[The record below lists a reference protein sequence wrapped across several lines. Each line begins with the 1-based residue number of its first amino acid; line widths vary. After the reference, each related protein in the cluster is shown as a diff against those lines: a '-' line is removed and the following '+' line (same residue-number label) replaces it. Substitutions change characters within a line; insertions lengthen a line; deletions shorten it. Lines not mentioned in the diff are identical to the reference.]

1 MIPLF
6 ISLYILYNMAKTR
19 RNKKPKQ
26 EKKQGSQKTLRIH
39 KIPQNLFKKYKRL
52 SPFELKNNLMT
63 LAKGK
68 NPSLVLNAGRGNPNF
83 FNSFVRLVFARL
95 QTACVKLSTPFLHD
109 LDIFP
114 RPNDMNYEKA
124 LRKEASSW
132 PQREREFFDSYLLY
146 IRKRANALPSTTPN
160 HLFHDVVISTLGC
173 FYPSPPVIQPH
184 LGPISRDYLHD
195 LVLNRDLAAGTELP
209 GMKMKPDDFDTFAT
223 EGAAAGILY
232 VFNTLRNNSLLKKG
246 DNIAII
252 TPIFS
257 PYLEMPV
264 LTDPGGY
271 GLNIIR
277 LKGDP
282 SDGFSLPDTE
292 IEKLKDKSIKAL
304 FMVNPENPGAYSL
317 SKKNIVKIG
326 DIVNTERKDLIV
338 LSDNVYAPFAPKYY
352 SFMMSCPRNT
362 IEVFSL
368 SKFFG
373 TTGWRLGLVMIA
385 KDNRIN
391 EMIKKL
397 PKRDKDRLH
406 DRYSIASMTPNDIP
420 FMERLVLDSRQV
432 AEGHVG
438 GLSTPQ
444 QTLIGLFLFYYMNDK
459 KHRYITEIQTELKRR
474 MVSLYSSLKTS
485 PHITPLATDYYNLM
499 HIPEVTE
506 NLFGKKARDY
516 LEKNYEYMEFLFH
529 LAKYYHIILLP
540 GEGFGADEWR
550 VRVSLANLE
559 NDDYTKISIG
569 INQCIKDF
577 VRPML

>member
-1 MIPLF
+1 MPR
-6 ISLYILYNMAKTR
+6 TR
-19 RNKKPKQ
+19 RSKKTKQ
-26 EKKQGSQKTLRIH
+26 EKKQISRKTLRIH
-39 KIPQNLFKKYKRL
+39 KIPQNLFKKYKQL
-52 SPFELKNNLMT
+52 SPFELKNNLIT

-95 QTACVKLSTPFLHD
+95 QTACVNLSTPFLHD
-109 LDIFP
+109 LDVFP
-114 RPNDMNYEKA
+114 HQNDMNYEKA
-124 LRKEASSW
+124 LRKEARSW
-132 PQREREFFDSYLLY
+132 PRREREFFDSYLSY
-146 IRKRANALPSTTPN
+146 IRKRSSTLPSTTPN
-160 HLFHDVVISTLGC
+160 DLFYDVVISTLGC
-173 FYPSPPVIQPH
+173 FYPSPPRIQPH
-184 LGPISRDYLHD
+184 LGPIARDFLHE
-195 LVLNRDLAAGTELP
+195 LVLNRDEAAGTELP

-246 DNIAII
+246 DYIAEI

-257 PYLEMPV
+257 PYLEMPI

-282 SDGFSLPDTE
+282 SDGFSLPDSE
-292 IEKLKDKSIKAL
+292 IEKLKDKRIKAL

-317 SKKNIVKIG
+317 SKKDIVKIG
-326 DIVNTERKDLIV
+326 KIVNTERQDLIV

-352 SFMMSCPRNT
+352 SFMMSCPQNT

-385 KDNRIN
+385 KKNRLN
-391 EMIKKL
+391 ELLKKL
-397 PKRDKDRLH
+397 PKRDKDHLH
-406 DRYSIASMTPNDIP
+406 GRYDTASMTPSKLS

-432 AEGHVG
+432 AEAHVG

-444 QTLIGLFLFYYMNDK
+444 QTLIGLLLFYYMHDK
-459 KHRYITEIQTELKRR
+459 TYRYRNEIQNELKLR
-474 MVSLYSSLKTS
+474 MTSLYSSLNTT

-529 LAKYYHIILLP
+529 LAKYYHIVLLP
-540 GEGFGADEWR
+540 GEGFGADDWR

-559 NDDYTKISIG
+559 NSAYTKISKG

-577 VRPML
+577 VKPIL

>member
-1 MIPLF
+1 MPR
-6 ISLYILYNMAKTR
+6 TR
-19 RNKKPKQ
+19 RSKKTKQ
-26 EKKQGSQKTLRIH
+26 EKKKISRKTLRIQ
-39 KIPQNLFKKYKRL
+39 KIPLKLFKKYKQL
-52 SPFELKNNLMT
+52 SPFELKNNLIT

-95 QTACVKLSTPFLHD
+95 QTACVNLSTPFLHD
-109 LDIFP
+109 LDVFP
-114 RPNDMNYEKA
+114 HQNDMNYEKA
-124 LRKEASSW
+124 LRKEARSW
-132 PQREREFFDSYLLY
+132 PLRQREFFDSYLSY
-146 IRKRANALPSTTPN
+146 IRKRSSTLPSTTPN
-160 HLFHDVVISTLGC
+160 DLFYDVVISTLGC
-173 FYPSPPVIQPH
+173 FYPSPPRIQPH
-184 LGPISRDYLHD
+184 LGPIARDFLHE
-195 LVLNRDLAAGTELP
+195 LVLNRDEAAGTELP

-246 DNIAII
+246 DYIAEI

-257 PYLEMPV
+257 PYLEMPI

-282 SDGFSLPDTE
+282 SDGFSLPDSE
-292 IEKLKDKSIKAL
+292 IEKLKDKRIKAL

-317 SKKNIVKIG
+317 SKKDIVKIG
-326 DIVNTERKDLIV
+326 KIVNTERQDLIV

-352 SFMMSCPRNT
+352 SFMMSCPQNT

-385 KDNRIN
+385 KKNRLN
-391 EMIKKL
+391 ELLKKL
-397 PKRDKDRLH
+397 PKRDKDHLH
-406 DRYSIASMTPNDIP
+406 GRYDTASMTPSKLS

-432 AEGHVG
+432 AEAHVG

-444 QTLIGLFLFYYMNDK
+444 QTLIGLLLFYYMHDK
-459 KHRYITEIQTELKRR
+459 TYRYRNEIQNELKLR
-474 MVSLYSSLKTS
+474 MTSLYSSLNTT

-529 LAKYYHIILLP
+529 LAKYYHIVLLP
-540 GEGFGADEWR
+540 GEGFGADDWR

-559 NDDYTKISIG
+559 NSAYTKISKG

-577 VRPML
+577 VKPIL

>member
-1 MIPLF
+1 MPR
-6 ISLYILYNMAKTR
+6 TR
-19 RNKKPKQ
+19 RSKKTKQ
-26 EKKQGSQKTLRIH
+26 EKKQISRKTLRIQ
-39 KIPQNLFKKYKRL
+39 KIPLKLFKKYKQL
-52 SPFELKNNLMT
+52 SPFELKNNLIT

-95 QTACVKLSTPFLHD
+95 QTACVNLSTPFLHD
-109 LDIFP
+109 LDVYP
-114 RPNDMNYEKA
+114 RQNDMNYEKA
-124 LRKEASSW
+124 LRKEARSW
-132 PQREREFFDSYLLY
+132 PLRQREFFDSYLSY
-146 IRKRANALPSTTPN
+146 IRKRSSTLPSTTPN
-160 HLFHDVVISTLGC
+160 ALFYDVVISTLGC
-173 FYPSPPVIQPH
+173 FYPSPPRIQPH
-184 LGPISRDYLHD
+184 LGPIARDFLHE
-195 LVLNRDLAAGTELP
+195 LVLNRDEAAGAELP

-257 PYLEMPV
+257 PYLEMPI

-282 SDGFSLPDTE
+282 SDGFSLPDSE
-292 IEKLKDKSIKAL
+292 IEKLKDKRIKAL

-317 SKKNIVKIG
+317 SKKDIVKIG
-326 DIVNTERKDLIV
+326 KIVNTERQDLIV

-352 SFMMSCPRNT
+352 SFMMSCPQNT

-385 KDNRIN
+385 KKNRLN
-391 EMIKKL
+391 DLLKKL
-397 PKRDKDRLH
+397 PKRDKDHLH
-406 DRYSIASMTPNDIP
+406 GRYDTASMTPSKLS

-432 AEGHVG
+432 AEAHVG

-444 QTLIGLFLFYYMNDK
+444 QTLIGLLLFYYMHDK
-459 KHRYITEIQTELKRR
+459 TYRYRNEIQNELKLR
-474 MVSLYSSLKTS
+474 MTSLYSSLNTS

-516 LEKNYEYMEFLFH
+516 LERNYEYMEFLFH
-529 LAKYYHIILLP
+529 LAKYYHIVLLP

-559 NDDYTKISIG
+559 NSAYTKISKG

-577 VRPML
+577 VKPIL

>member
-1 MIPLF
+1 MPR
-6 ISLYILYNMAKTR
+6 TR
-19 RNKKPKQ
+19 RSKKTKQ
-26 EKKQGSQKTLRIH
+26 EKKQISRKTLRIQ
-39 KIPQNLFKKYKRL
+39 KIPLKLFKKYKQL
-52 SPFELKNNLMT
+52 SPFELKNNLIT

-95 QTACVKLSTPFLHD
+95 QTACVNLSTPFLHD
-109 LDIFP
+109 LDVYP
-114 RPNDMNYEKA
+114 RQNDMNYEKA
-124 LRKEASSW
+124 LRKEARSW
-132 PQREREFFDSYLLY
+132 PRREREFFDSYLSY
-146 IRKRANALPSTTPN
+146 IRKRSSTLPSTTPN
-160 HLFHDVVISTLGC
+160 ALFYDVVISTLGC
-173 FYPSPPVIQPH
+173 FYPSPPRIQPH
-184 LGPISRDYLHD
+184 LGPIARDFLHE
-195 LVLNRDLAAGTELP
+195 LVLNRDEAAGAELP

-257 PYLEMPV
+257 PYLEMPI

-282 SDGFSLPDTE
+282 SDGFSLPDSE
-292 IEKLKDKSIKAL
+292 IEKLKDKRIKAL

-317 SKKNIVKIG
+317 SKKDIVKIG
-326 DIVNTERKDLIV
+326 KIVNTERQDLIV

-352 SFMMSCPRNT
+352 SFMMSCPQNT

-385 KDNRIN
+385 KKNRLN
-391 EMIKKL
+391 DLLKKL
-397 PKRDKDRLH
+397 PKRDKDHLH
-406 DRYSIASMTPNDIP
+406 GRYDTASMTPSKLS

-432 AEGHVG
+432 AEAHVG

-444 QTLIGLFLFYYMNDK
+444 QTLIGLLLFYYMHDK
-459 KHRYITEIQTELKRR
+459 TYRYRNEIQNELKLR
-474 MVSLYSSLKTS
+474 MTSLYSSLNTT

-516 LEKNYEYMEFLFH
+516 LERNYEYMEFLFH
-529 LAKYYHIILLP
+529 LAKYYHIVLLP

-559 NDDYTKISIG
+559 NSAYTKISKG

-577 VRPML
+577 VKPIL

>member
-1 MIPLF
+1 MPR
-6 ISLYILYNMAKTR
+6 TR
-19 RNKKPKQ
+19 RSKKTKQ
-26 EKKQGSQKTLRIH
+26 EKKQISRKTLRIQ
-39 KIPQNLFKKYKRL
+39 KIPLKLFKKYKQL
-52 SPFELKNNLMT
+52 SPFELKNNLIT

-95 QTACVKLSTPFLHD
+95 QTACVNLSTPFLHD
-109 LDIFP
+109 LDVYP
-114 RPNDMNYEKA
+114 RQNDMNYEKA
-124 LRKEASSW
+124 LRKEARSW
-132 PQREREFFDSYLLY
+132 PLRQREFFDSYLSY
-146 IRKRANALPSTTPN
+146 IRKRSSTLPSTTPN
-160 HLFHDVVISTLGC
+160 ALFYDVVISTLGC
-173 FYPSPPVIQPH
+173 FYPSPPRIQPH
-184 LGPISRDYLHD
+184 LGPIARDFLHE
-195 LVLNRDLAAGTELP
+195 LVLNRDEAAGAELP

-257 PYLEMPV
+257 PYLEMPI

-282 SDGFSLPDTE
+282 SDGFSLPDSE
-292 IEKLKDKSIKAL
+292 IEKLKDKRIKAL

-317 SKKNIVKIG
+317 SKKDIVKIG
-326 DIVNTERKDLIV
+326 KIVNTERQDLIV

-352 SFMMSCPRNT
+352 SFMMSCPQNT

-385 KDNRIN
+385 KKNRLN
-391 EMIKKL
+391 DLLKKL
-397 PKRDKDRLH
+397 PKRDKDHLH
-406 DRYSIASMTPNDIP
+406 GRYDTASMTPSKLS

-432 AEGHVG
+432 AEAHVG

-444 QTLIGLFLFYYMNDK
+444 QTLIGLLLFYYMHDK
-459 KHRYITEIQTELKRR
+459 TYRYRNEIQNELKLR
-474 MVSLYSSLKTS
+474 MTSLYSSLNTT

-516 LEKNYEYMEFLFH
+516 LERNYEYMEFLFH
-529 LAKYYHIILLP
+529 LAKYYHIVLLP

-559 NDDYTKISIG
+559 NSAYTKISKG

-577 VRPML
+577 VKPIL